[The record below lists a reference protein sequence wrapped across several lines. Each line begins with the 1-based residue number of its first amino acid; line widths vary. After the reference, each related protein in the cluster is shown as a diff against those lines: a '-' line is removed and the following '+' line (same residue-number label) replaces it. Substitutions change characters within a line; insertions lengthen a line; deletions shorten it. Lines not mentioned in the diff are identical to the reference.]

1 MSELNLTQRADL
13 KNSTRFQNRLH
24 AAATKTAQYWKAFPI
39 TTFEGYNEATRKR
52 KELASR
58 ILERGIVSSG
68 YIADFVSS
76 YNNSTPILENE
87 GVFDAETNQLADN
100 ELADSP
106 TSASVFDRQA
116 GVLSGDDLKQISL

>member
-1 MSELNLTQRADL
+1 MAELNLTQRAAL

-24 AAATKTAQYWKAFPI
+24 AAATKTAQYWKSFSI

-52 KELASR
+52 KELAAR
-58 ILERGIVSSG
+58 ILERGIVSAG
-68 YIADFVSS
+68 YISDFVSS
-76 YNNSTPILENE
+76 YNNSTPVLETS
-87 GVFDAETNQLADN
+87 GAFDAEVNQLADS

-116 GVLSGDDLKQISL
+116 GVLPGDDTRQITL